1 MLLKTRPTAVAG
13 VSAGLPSRRH
23 QRQSGLKP
31 NANPIRK
38 VFVQRRPNLK
48 NKLVIAY
55 AASQDEKETT
65 TTTTTDVEV
74 EASVEKSTAD
84 SNDVTPD
91 VSEVGEEDSAVTKAA
106 GSDVVAEGGEAVDS
120 EEEELD
126 WLVEGEE
133 EEQNFSE
140 KLVKTIVEP
149 IKDRPAVRNVLG
161 LVSLYFVGTFLYS
174 TFKVV
179 RKMVSP
185 RAKKRKQVNK
195 NLTVIE
201 TLNEYF
207 PSNRD
212 ALSPGTLEKIRYV
225 TGFSYDLIF
234 RKYLRYLLNDRKFD
248 ADAVSDLLTLKALC
262 QLNDDQVKD
271 IFREISAR
279 IFKKYGIL
287 MTDTAGLTS
296 DAIMKKAAERAI
308 FSKLLYL
315 AELPEMMTQEE
326 DIANNLSWQIQEIFG
341 ATSEDAESLRIK
353 TLSELEAQDLKSM
366 MGGTGGIDDDED
378 GGEESEEG
386 SLEVEDVNTEG

>member
-1 MLLKTRPTAVAG
+1 M
-13 VSAGLPSRRH
+13 
-23 QRQSGLKP
+23 
-31 NANPIRK
+31 
-38 VFVQRRPNLK
+38 
-48 NKLVIAY
+48 
-55 AASQDEKETT
+55 
-65 TTTTTDVEV
+65 
-74 EASVEKSTAD
+74 
-84 SNDVTPD
+84 
-91 VSEVGEEDSAVTKAA
+91 
-106 GSDVVAEGGEAVDS
+106 
-120 EEEELD
+120 
-126 WLVEGEE
+126 
-133 EEQNFSE
+133 
-140 KLVKTIVEP
+140 
-149 IKDRPAVRNVLG
+149 
-161 LVSLYFVGTFLYS
+161 
-174 TFKVV
+174 
-179 RKMVSP
+179 
-185 RAKKRKQVNK
+185 
-195 NLTVIE
+195 
-201 TLNEYF
+201 
-207 PSNRD
+207 
-212 ALSPGTLEKIRYV
+212 
-225 TGFSYDLIF
+225 
-234 RKYLRYLLNDRKFD
+234 RYLLNDRKFD